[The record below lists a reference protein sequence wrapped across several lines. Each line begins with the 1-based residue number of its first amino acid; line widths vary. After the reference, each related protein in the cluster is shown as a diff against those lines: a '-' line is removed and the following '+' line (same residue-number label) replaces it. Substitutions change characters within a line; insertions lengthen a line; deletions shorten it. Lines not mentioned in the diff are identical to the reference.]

1 MIVDWSSHPTNLD
14 IAFFIISINQTKMP
28 EFQDHHHDEEQNP
41 LRILQIV
48 NNSESAFVLR
58 DLPSAMEFAA
68 IVYLIDNNND
78 IYKSERAIL
87 QTEEGGK

>member
-1 MIVDWSSHPTNLD
+1 MTVDWSSHPTNLH
-14 IAFFIISINQTKMP
+14 IAFFILSINQTKMP
-28 EFQDHHHDEEQNP
+28 EFEDHHHDEERKP

-48 NNSESAFVLR
+48 NSSESAFVRR
-58 DLPSAMEFAA
+58 DLPAAMEFAA
-68 IVYLIDNNND
+68 IVYLVDNNND